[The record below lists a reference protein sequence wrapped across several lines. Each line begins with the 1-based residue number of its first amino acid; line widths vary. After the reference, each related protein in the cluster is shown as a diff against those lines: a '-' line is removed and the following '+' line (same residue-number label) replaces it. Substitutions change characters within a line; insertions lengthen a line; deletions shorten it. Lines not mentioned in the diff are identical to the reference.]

1 MQNTINKEDVMLR
14 MHQIYKR
21 FGALEVLKGIDLE
34 VRRGEVLA
42 IIGPS
47 GSGKSTLLRCLN
59 RLETIDQGS
68 IEIKGEFLA
77 VQNQEGH
84 AEYASSAKSRKLLSC
99 MGMVFQQFN
108 LFERRT
114 ALQNVMEGL
123 IQVKKMP
130 KAEAQKLAEENL
142 RKVGLEDR
150 MDYYPK
156 FLSGGQKQ
164 RVGIA
169 RAMAMQPTLLL
180 LDEPTS
186 ALDPELVGEVQD
198 TILNAAKN
206 KQTMVLVSHEM
217 DFVYNVATKV
227 LFLEKGKIIEEGSP
241 EEVFHHPKNPRTSEF
256 LSRHVKTIDIG
267 SSND

>member
-1 MQNTINKEDVMLR
+1 MIKISNLSKSFAGNVVLDNLNLEINEGDVIAL
-14 MHQIYKR
+14 I
-21 FGALEVLKGIDLE
+21 GA
-34 VRRGEVLA
+34 
-42 IIGPS
+42 S
-47 GSGKSTLLRCLN
+47 GAGKSTFLRSIN
-59 RLETIDQGS
+59 YLEEADSGQLEIDNFKVDFEHISKQ
-68 IEIKGEFLA
+68 EILELR
-77 VQNQEGH
+77 
-84 AEYASSAKSRKLLSC
+84 RKT
-99 MGMVFQQFN
+99 GMVFQQFN

-123 IQVKKMP
+123 IQVKKMS
-130 KAEAQKLAEENL
+130 KADAQKLAEENL

-186 ALDPELVGEVQD
+186 ALDLELVGEVQD

-256 LSRHVKTIDIG
+256 LSRHVKSIDIG

>member
-1 MQNTINKEDVMLR
+1 MIKISNLSKSFAGNVVLDNLNLEIKEGDVIAL
-14 MHQIYKR
+14 I
-21 FGALEVLKGIDLE
+21 GA
-34 VRRGEVLA
+34 
-42 IIGPS
+42 S
-47 GSGKSTLLRCLN
+47 GAGKSTFLRSIN
-59 RLETIDQGS
+59 YLEEADSGQLEIDNFKVDFEHISKQ
-68 IEIKGEFLA
+68 EILELRR
-77 VQNQEGH
+77 NT
-84 AEYASSAKSRKLLSC
+84 
-99 MGMVFQQFN
+99 GMVFQQFN

-130 KAEAQKLAEENL
+130 KAEAQKLAEKNL

-256 LSRHVKTIDIG
+256 LSRHIKTIDIG

>member
-1 MQNTINKEDVMLR
+1 MIKISNLSKSFAGNVVLDNLNLEINEGDVIAL
-14 MHQIYKR
+14 I
-21 FGALEVLKGIDLE
+21 GA
-34 VRRGEVLA
+34 
-42 IIGPS
+42 S
-47 GSGKSTLLRCLN
+47 GAGKSTFLRSIN
-59 RLETIDQGS
+59 YLEEADSGQLEIDNFKVDFEHISKQ
-68 IEIKGEFLA
+68 EILELR
-77 VQNQEGH
+77 
-84 AEYASSAKSRKLLSC
+84 RKT
-99 MGMVFQQFN
+99 GMVFQQFN

-114 ALQNVMEGL
+114 ALQNVIEGL
-123 IQVKKMP
+123 IQVKKMS
-130 KAEAQKLAEENL
+130 KADAQKLAEENL

-256 LSRHVKTIDIG
+256 LSRHVKSIDIG

>member
-1 MQNTINKEDVMLR
+1 MIKISNLSKSFAGNVVLDNLNLEINEGDVIAL
-14 MHQIYKR
+14 I
-21 FGALEVLKGIDLE
+21 GA
-34 VRRGEVLA
+34 
-42 IIGPS
+42 S
-47 GSGKSTLLRCLN
+47 GAGKSTFLRSIN
-59 RLETIDQGS
+59 YLEEADSGQLEIDSFKVDFEHISKQ
-68 IEIKGEFLA
+68 EILELR
-77 VQNQEGH
+77 
-84 AEYASSAKSRKLLSC
+84 RKT
-99 MGMVFQQFN
+99 GMVFQQFN

-123 IQVKKMP
+123 IQVKKMS

-180 LDEPTS
+180 LDEPAS

>member
-1 MQNTINKEDVMLR
+1 MIKISNLSKSFAGNVVLDNLNLEINEGDVIAL
-14 MHQIYKR
+14 I
-21 FGALEVLKGIDLE
+21 GA
-34 VRRGEVLA
+34 
-42 IIGPS
+42 S
-47 GSGKSTLLRCLN
+47 GAGKSTFLRSIN
-59 RLETIDQGS
+59 YLEEADSGQLEIDNFKVDFEHISKQ
-68 IEIKGEFLA
+68 EILELR
-77 VQNQEGH
+77 
-84 AEYASSAKSRKLLSC
+84 RKT
-99 MGMVFQQFN
+99 GMVFQQFN

-114 ALQNVMEGL
+114 ALQNVMEGS
-123 IQVKKMP
+123 IQVKKMS
-130 KAEAQKLAEENL
+130 KADARKLAEENL

>member
-1 MQNTINKEDVMLR
+1 MIKISNLSKSFAGNVVLDNLNLEINEGDVIAL
-14 MHQIYKR
+14 I
-21 FGALEVLKGIDLE
+21 GA
-34 VRRGEVLA
+34 
-42 IIGPS
+42 S
-47 GSGKSTLLRCLN
+47 GAGKSTFLRSIN
-59 RLETIDQGS
+59 YLEEADSGQLEIDNFKVDFEHISKQ
-68 IEIKGEFLA
+68 EILELR
-77 VQNQEGH
+77 
-84 AEYASSAKSRKLLSC
+84 RKT
-99 MGMVFQQFN
+99 GMVFQQFN

-123 IQVKKMP
+123 IQVKKMS
-130 KAEAQKLAEENL
+130 KADAQKLAEENL

-267 SSND
+267 

>member
-1 MQNTINKEDVMLR
+1 MIKISNLSKSFAGNVVLDNLNLEINEGDVVAL
-14 MHQIYKR
+14 I
-21 FGALEVLKGIDLE
+21 GA
-34 VRRGEVLA
+34 
-42 IIGPS
+42 S
-47 GSGKSTLLRCLN
+47 GAGKSTFLRSIN
-59 RLETIDQGS
+59 YLEEADSGQLEIDNFKVDFEHISKQ
-68 IEIKGEFLA
+68 EILELR
-77 VQNQEGH
+77 
-84 AEYASSAKSRKLLSC
+84 RKT
-99 MGMVFQQFN
+99 GMVFQQFN

-114 ALQNVMEGL
+114 ALENVMEGL

-130 KAEAQKLAEENL
+130 RAEAQKLAEENL
-142 RKVGLEDR
+142 RKVGLADR

-169 RAMAMQPTLLL
+169 RAMAMKPTLLL

-186 ALDPELVGEVQD
+186 ALDPELVGEVQE

-227 LFLEKGKIIEEGSP
+227 LFLEKGKIIEEGRP
-241 EEVFHHPKNPRTSEF
+241 EEVFHHPKNPRTREF

-267 SSND
+267 RSND

>member
-1 MQNTINKEDVMLR
+1 MIKISNLSKSFAGNVVLDNLNLEINEGDVIAL
-14 MHQIYKR
+14 I
-21 FGALEVLKGIDLE
+21 GA
-34 VRRGEVLA
+34 
-42 IIGPS
+42 S
-47 GSGKSTLLRCLN
+47 GAGKSTFLRSIN
-59 RLETIDQGS
+59 YLEEADSGQLEIDNFKVDFEHISKQ
-68 IEIKGEFLA
+68 EILELR
-77 VQNQEGH
+77 
-84 AEYASSAKSRKLLSC
+84 RKT
-99 MGMVFQQFN
+99 GMVFQQFN

-123 IQVKKMP
+123 IQVKKMS

>member
-1 MQNTINKEDVMLR
+1 MIKISNLSKSFAGNVVPDNLNLEINEGDVIAL
-14 MHQIYKR
+14 I
-21 FGALEVLKGIDLE
+21 GA
-34 VRRGEVLA
+34 
-42 IIGPS
+42 S
-47 GSGKSTLLRCLN
+47 GAGKSTFLRSIN
-59 RLETIDQGS
+59 YLEEADSGQLEIDNFKVDFEHIS
-68 IEIKGEFLA
+68 K
-77 VQNQEGH
+77 QEML
-84 AEYASSAKSRKLLSC
+84 KLRRKT
-99 MGMVFQQFN
+99 GMVFQQFN

-123 IQVKKMP
+123 IQVKKMS
-130 KAEAQKLAEENL
+130 KADARKLAEENL

>member
-1 MQNTINKEDVMLR
+1 MIKISNLSKSFAGNVVLDNLNLEINEGDVIAL
-14 MHQIYKR
+14 I
-21 FGALEVLKGIDLE
+21 GA
-34 VRRGEVLA
+34 
-42 IIGPS
+42 S
-47 GSGKSTLLRCLN
+47 GAGKSTFLRSIN
-59 RLETIDQGS
+59 YLEEADIGQLEIDSFKVDFEHISKQ
-68 IEIKGEFLA
+68 EILELR
-77 VQNQEGH
+77 
-84 AEYASSAKSRKLLSC
+84 RKT
-99 MGMVFQQFN
+99 GMVFQQFN

>member
-1 MQNTINKEDVMLR
+1 MIKISNLSKSFAGNVVLDNLNLEINEGDVIAL
-14 MHQIYKR
+14 I
-21 FGALEVLKGIDLE
+21 GA
-34 VRRGEVLA
+34 
-42 IIGPS
+42 S
-47 GSGKSTLLRCLN
+47 GAGKSTFLRSIN
-59 RLETIDQGS
+59 YLEEADSGQLEIDSFKVDFEHISKQ
-68 IEIKGEFLA
+68 EILELR
-77 VQNQEGH
+77 
-84 AEYASSAKSRKLLSC
+84 RKT
-99 MGMVFQQFN
+99 GMVFQQFN

>member
-1 MQNTINKEDVMLR
+1 MIKISNLSKSFAGNVVLDNLNLEINEGDVIAL
-14 MHQIYKR
+14 I
-21 FGALEVLKGIDLE
+21 GA
-34 VRRGEVLA
+34 
-42 IIGPS
+42 S
-47 GSGKSTLLRCLN
+47 GAGKSTFLRSIN
-59 RLETIDQGS
+59 YLEEADSGQLEIDNFKVDFEHISKQ
-68 IEIKGEFLA
+68 EILELR
-77 VQNQEGH
+77 
-84 AEYASSAKSRKLLSC
+84 RKT
-99 MGMVFQQFN
+99 GMVFQQFN

-123 IQVKKMP
+123 IQVKKMS
-130 KAEAQKLAEENL
+130 KADAQKLAEENL

-198 TILNAAKN
+198 TILNAATN

>member
-1 MQNTINKEDVMLR
+1 MIKISNLSKSFAGNVVLDNLNLEINEGDVIAL
-14 MHQIYKR
+14 I
-21 FGALEVLKGIDLE
+21 GA
-34 VRRGEVLA
+34 
-42 IIGPS
+42 S
-47 GSGKSTLLRCLN
+47 GAGKSTFLRSIN
-59 RLETIDQGS
+59 YLEEADSGQLEIDNFKVDFEHISKQ
-68 IEIKGEFLA
+68 EILELR
-77 VQNQEGH
+77 
-84 AEYASSAKSRKLLSC
+84 RKT
-99 MGMVFQQFN
+99 GMIFQQFN

-123 IQVKKMP
+123 IQVKKMS

>member
-1 MQNTINKEDVMLR
+1 MIKISNLSKSFAGNVVLDNLNLEINEGDVIAL
-14 MHQIYKR
+14 I
-21 FGALEVLKGIDLE
+21 GA
-34 VRRGEVLA
+34 
-42 IIGPS
+42 S
-47 GSGKSTLLRCLN
+47 GAGKSTFLRSIN
-59 RLETIDQGS
+59 YLEEADSGQLEIDNFKVDFEHIS
-68 IEIKGEFLA
+68 K
-77 VQNQEGH
+77 QEML
-84 AEYASSAKSRKLLSC
+84 ELRRKT
-99 MGMVFQQFN
+99 GMVFQQFN

-123 IQVKKMP
+123 IQVKKMS

>member
-1 MQNTINKEDVMLR
+1 MIKISNLSKSFAGNVVLDNLNLEINEGDVIAL
-14 MHQIYKR
+14 I
-21 FGALEVLKGIDLE
+21 GA
-34 VRRGEVLA
+34 
-42 IIGPS
+42 S
-47 GSGKSTLLRCLN
+47 GAGKSTFLRSIN
-59 RLETIDQGS
+59 YLEEADSGQLEIDNFKVDFEHISKQ
-68 IEIKGEFLA
+68 EILELR
-77 VQNQEGH
+77 
-84 AEYASSAKSRKLLSC
+84 RKT
-99 MGMVFQQFN
+99 GMVFQQFN

-123 IQVKKMP
+123 IQVKKMS
-130 KAEAQKLAEENL
+130 KADARKLAEENL

>member
-1 MQNTINKEDVMLR
+1 MIKISNLSKSFAGNVVLDNLNLEINEGDVIAL
-14 MHQIYKR
+14 I
-21 FGALEVLKGIDLE
+21 GA
-34 VRRGEVLA
+34 
-42 IIGPS
+42 S
-47 GSGKSTLLRCLN
+47 GAGKSTFLRSIN
-59 RLETIDQGS
+59 YLEEADSGQLEIDNFKVDFEHISKQ
-68 IEIKGEFLA
+68 EILELR
-77 VQNQEGH
+77 
-84 AEYASSAKSRKLLSC
+84 RKT
-99 MGMVFQQFN
+99 GMVFQQFN

-123 IQVKKMP
+123 IQVKKMS
-130 KAEAQKLAEENL
+130 KADAQKLAEENL

-256 LSRHVKTIDIG
+256 LSRHVKSIDIG

>member
-1 MQNTINKEDVMLR
+1 MIKISNLSKAFAGNVVLDNLNLEINEGDVIAL
-14 MHQIYKR
+14 I
-21 FGALEVLKGIDLE
+21 GA
-34 VRRGEVLA
+34 
-42 IIGPS
+42 S
-47 GSGKSTLLRCLN
+47 GAGKSTFLRSIN
-59 RLETIDQGS
+59 YLEEADSGQLEIDSFKVDFEHISKQ
-68 IEIKGEFLA
+68 EILELR
-77 VQNQEGH
+77 
-84 AEYASSAKSRKLLSC
+84 RKT
-99 MGMVFQQFN
+99 GMVFQQFN

-123 IQVKKMP
+123 IQVKKIP

>member
-1 MQNTINKEDVMLR
+1 MIKISNLSKSFAGNVVLDNLNLEINEGDVIAL
-14 MHQIYKR
+14 I
-21 FGALEVLKGIDLE
+21 GA
-34 VRRGEVLA
+34 
-42 IIGPS
+42 S
-47 GSGKSTLLRCLN
+47 GAGKSTFLRSIN
-59 RLETIDQGS
+59 YLEEADSGQLKIDNFKVDFEYISKQ
-68 IEIKGEFLA
+68 EILELR
-77 VQNQEGH
+77 
-84 AEYASSAKSRKLLSC
+84 RKT
-99 MGMVFQQFN
+99 GMVFQQFN

>member
-1 MQNTINKEDVMLR
+1 MIKISNLSKSFAGNVVLDNLNLEINEGDVIAL
-14 MHQIYKR
+14 I
-21 FGALEVLKGIDLE
+21 GA
-34 VRRGEVLA
+34 
-42 IIGPS
+42 S
-47 GSGKSTLLRCLN
+47 GAGKSTFLRSIN
-59 RLETIDQGS
+59 YLEEADSGQLEIDNFKVDFEHISKQ
-68 IEIKGEFLA
+68 EILELR
-77 VQNQEGH
+77 
-84 AEYASSAKSRKLLSC
+84 RKT
-99 MGMVFQQFN
+99 GMVFQQFN

-123 IQVKKMP
+123 IQVKKMS

-142 RKVGLEDR
+142 RRVGLEDR